1 MNSWI
6 ILVPARLKSQ
16 RLKEKAL
23 VDLGGK
29 PLIIRVCDNLRPL
42 SKIGHKVIVA
52 TDSSKI
58 LKTCQTFGH
67 QAIMTSS
74 THNSGTDR
82 IWEVAQ
88 TTKHTHIL
96 NVQGDE
102 PLVYPE
108 MFQPLVQPLIEDNS
122 LNCVN
127 LMAEISNEREFYNQN
142 VVKVVCDLQEN
153 AMFFSR
159 EPIPSLK
166 MYSSPYKK
174 YKQLGIYAFRKEFL
188 FKFTKLS
195 PTPMEIIE
203 SVDMLRLLENGYN
216 IRMVK
221 IKKNIVGVDTPDD
234 MEKVKKIMLTDP
246 LKTKYQ

>member
-1 MNSWI
+1 MDIVVNS
-6 ILVPARLKSQ
+6 
-16 RLKEKAL
+16 
-23 VDLGGK
+23 GG
-29 PLIIRVCDNLRPL
+29 N
-42 SKIGHKVIVA
+42 
-52 TDSSKI
+52 
-58 LKTCQTFGH
+58 
-67 QAIMTSS
+67 AIMTNSS
-74 THNSGTDR
+74 HERCTDR
-82 IWEVAQ
+82 IAEAAEKLNADIIV
-88 TTKHTHIL
+88 